1 MRIFSKQYL
10 VSSVRASVALAAAIV
25 TNEQLQKEFS
35 DYLINLTLEKNKEL
49 YKGPIISPLGFVAR
63 AVARNIADVVELA
76 TIYDL
81 EECSSPIQQQ
91 TLIGAINLTSTATGL
106 SFNEILNIRYD
117 NEMKTLPTI
126 NNRIMLA
133 LDRSVDKSDSVV
145 KQTLQ
150 AFMSKVST
158 IAEATDASEE
168 LQEALLAKSSRYKCG
183 HSGAVLLLTDFTPE
197 EVSPF
202 DNKQPNEF

>member
-1 MRIFSKQYL
+1 MFFSY
-10 VSSVRASVALAAAIV
+10 
-25 TNEQLQKEFS
+25 
-35 DYLINLTLEKNKEL
+35 
-49 YKGPIISPLGFVAR
+49 
-63 AVARNIADVVELA
+63 
-76 TIYDL
+76 
-81 EECSSPIQQQ
+81 QQQ

-133 LDRSVDKSDSVV
+133 LDRSIDKSDSVV

-183 HSGAVLLLTDFTPE
+183 HSGQVILLTDFTPE

>member
-10 VSSVRASVALAAAIV
+10 VSSVRASVALAAAIM
-25 TNEQLQKEFS
+25 TNEELQKEFS

-49 YKGPIISPLGFVAR
+49 YKGPIVSPVGFIVR
-63 AVARNIADVVELA
+63 TVARNIADVVELA

-81 EECSSPIQQQ
+81 EECSSPLQQQ

-106 SFNEILNIRYD
+106 SFNEILNIRYND
-117 NEMKTLPTI
+117 ELQSLPTI

-133 LDRSVDKSDSVV
+133 LDRSIDKSDSVV
-145 KQTLQ
+145 KQTIQ
-150 AFMSKVST
+150 AFMAKVSP

-168 LQEALLAKSSRYKCG
+168 LQEALTSKSSRYKYG
-183 HSGAVLLLTDFTPE
+183 HSGVVLLLTDFTPE

>member
-1 MRIFSKQYL
+1 MRMFSKQHI

-25 TNEQLQKEFS
+25 TNEELQKEFS

-49 YKGPIISPLGFVAR
+49 YKGPIVSPVGFIVR
-63 AVARNIADVVELA
+63 TVARNIADVVELA

-117 NEMKTLPTI
+117 DELQTLPTI

-133 LDRSVDKSDSVV
+133 LDRSVDNSDSVV
-145 KQTLQ
+145 KQTIQ
-150 AFMSKVST
+150 AFMAKVSP

-183 HSGAVLLLTDFTPE
+183 HSGQVILLTDFTSE

-202 DNKQPNEF
+202 DNKQPNVF

>member
-10 VSSVRASVALAAAIV
+10 VSSVRASVALAAAIM
-25 TNEQLQKEFS
+25 TNEELQKEFS

-49 YKGPIISPLGFVAR
+49 YKGPIISPVGFIAR
-63 AVARNIADVVELA
+63 TVARNIADVVELA

-106 SFNEILNIRYD
+106 SFNEILNIRYND
-117 NEMKTLPTI
+117 ELQSLPTI
-126 NNRIMLA
+126 NNRILLA
-133 LDRSVDKSDSVV
+133 LDRSISKSDSVV
-145 KQTLQ
+145 KQTIQ
-150 AFMSKVST
+150 AFIAKVSH

-168 LQEALLAKSSRYKCG
+168 IQESLTAKSSRYKYG

>member
-35 DYLINLTLEKNKEL
+35 DCVINLTLEKNKEL
-49 YKGPIISPLGFVAR
+49 YKGPIISPVGFIAR
-63 AVARNIADVVELA
+63 TVARNIADVVELA

-106 SFNEILNIRYD
+106 SFNEILNIRYND
-117 NEMKTLPTI
+117 ELQSLPTI
-126 NNRIMLA
+126 NNRILLA
-133 LDRSVDKSDSVV
+133 LDRSIDKSDSVV
-145 KQTLQ
+145 KQTIQ
-150 AFMSKVST
+150 AFMAKVSH

-168 LQEALLAKSSRYKCG
+168 IQESLTAKSSRYKYDHNG
-183 HSGAVLLLTDFTPE
+183 VVLLLTDFTSE

-202 DNKQPNEF
+202 DNKQPNVF

>member
-1 MRIFSKQYL
+1 MRMFSKQHI

-35 DYLINLTLEKNKEL
+35 DHLINLTLEKNKEL
-49 YKGPIISPLGFVAR
+49 YKGPIVSPVGFIVR
-63 AVARNIADVVELA
+63 TVARNIADVVELA

-81 EECSSPIQQQ
+81 EECSSPLQQQ

-106 SFNEILNIRYD
+106 SFNEILNIRYND
-117 NEMKTLPTI
+117 ELQSLPTI
-126 NNRIMLA
+126 NNRILLA
-133 LDRSVDKSDSVV
+133 LDRSIDKSDSVV
-145 KQTLQ
+145 KQTIQ
-150 AFMSKVST
+150 AFMAKVSH

-168 LQEALLAKSSRYKCG
+168 IQESLTAKSSRYKYD
-183 HSGAVLLLTDFTPE
+183 HSVVLLLTDFTSE

-202 DNKQPNEF
+202 DNKQPNVF

>member
-35 DYLINLTLEKNKEL
+35 DHLINLTLEKNKEL
-49 YKGPIISPLGFVAR
+49 YKGPIVSPVGFIVR
-63 AVARNIADVVELA
+63 TVARNIADVVELA

-81 EECSSPIQQQ
+81 EECSSPLQQQ
-91 TLIGAINLTSTATGL
+91 TLIGAINLTSTVTGL
-106 SFNEILNIRYD
+106 SFNEILNIRYND
-117 NEMKTLPTI
+117 ELQSLPTI

-133 LDRSVDKSDSVV
+133 LDRSIDNSDSVV
-145 KQTLQ
+145 KQAIR
-150 AFMSKVST
+150 AFMEKVT
-158 IAEATDASEE
+158 PIAEATDASEE

-183 HSGAVLLLTDFTPE
+183 HSGQVILLTDFTSE

-202 DNKQPNEF
+202 DNKQPNVF

>member
-1 MRIFSKQYL
+1 MRMFSKQHI

-25 TNEQLQKEFS
+25 TNEELQKEFS

-49 YKGPIISPLGFVAR
+49 YKGPIVSPVGFIVR
-63 AVARNIADVVELA
+63 TVARNIADVVELA

-133 LDRSVDKSDSVV
+133 LDRSIDNSDSVV
-145 KQTLQ
+145 KQTIQ
-150 AFMSKVST
+150 AFMAKVSP

-183 HSGAVLLLTDFTPE
+183 HSGQVILLTDFTSE

-202 DNKQPNEF
+202 DNKQPNVF

>member
-1 MRIFSKQYL
+1 MRMFSKQHI

-49 YKGPIISPLGFVAR
+49 YKGPIISPVGFIAR
-63 AVARNIADVVELA
+63 TVARNIADVVELA

-81 EECSSPIQQQ
+81 EECSSPLQQQ

-106 SFNEILNIRYD
+106 SFNEILNIRYN
-117 NEMKTLPTI
+117 NELQSLPTI

-133 LDRSVDKSDSVV
+133 LDRSIDNSDSVV
-145 KQTLQ
+145 KQAIR

-168 LQEALLAKSSRYKCG
+168 LQEALTAKSSRYKCG
-183 HSGAVLLLTDFTPE
+183 HSGQVILLTDFTSE